1 MRTDLY
7 QGHDYYLLDDL
18 LTEEHKLIRET
29 AREWVKKEVSPIIEE
44 AAEKC
49 EFPRHLL
56 PGLGEIGAFG
66 PYIPAEYGG
75 PGLDQVSYGILM
87 QELERCDS
95 GLRSTASVQSSLVM
109 YPIWRYGSEEQKQKY
124 LPKLATGEMMGCFGL
139 TEPDHGSNPGGMTT
153 NFKEDG
159 DHVILNGAKM
169 WTTMAHIAD
178 YVILLTRTD
187 PDVPKHK
194 GLTFFL
200 VPFDTPG
207 IEIQPVPTMA
217 TERSNATFYDD
228 VRLSDDWRVGEVNGG
243 WAVMKTALKYER
255 GIAGGQ
261 FMSPPVIDAGI
272 DWATNHERADGTR
285 PIDDPAVRERLIR
298 AQIDVEVCRGFA
310 YHCADLANEGAMFGV
325 EGSMTKLFASETFK
339 RHCREIHDMMGAE
352 GLVTLESPEAH
363 RGGLIEEALRHSPV
377 TAIYGGTSEINRNM
391 VAEGFLGL
399 PRAR

>member
-1 MRTDLY
+1 MDFSFPPEVEAFRTEVKAFLAENFDESMLDVT
-7 QGHDYYLLDDL
+7 HDGTMHVPELHAALAAEGWLAGPVPKELGGGGRTALESIVLNEEMQLARAPIDAMGVTVITAAILMEHGSDHLKETVVPSLLNGEA
-18 LTEEHKLIRET
+18 LTSFGYTEPESGSDVAAAATK
-29 AREWVKKEVSPIIEE
+29 AVKDGDEWVI
-44 AAEKC
+44 
-49 EFPRHLL
+49 
-56 PGLGEIGAFG
+56 
-66 PYIPAEYGG
+66 
-75 PGLDQVSYGILM
+75 
-87 QELERCDS
+87 
-95 GLRSTASVQSSLVM
+95 
-109 YPIWRYGSEEQKQKY
+109 
-124 LPKLATGEMMGCFGL
+124 
-139 TEPDHGSNPGGMTT
+139 
-153 NFKEDG
+153 
-159 DHVILNGAKM
+159 NGAKM

-200 VPFDTPG
+200 VPFNTPG

-352 GLVTLESPEAH
+352 GLMTLESPEAH